1 MLLRYSVMTSRGAYL
16 RLRRQPSQPA
26 QQRNDTVGHG
36 SRPGAGPTAVSR
48 PTSIISRS
56 NVPELSNS
64 IIQKGLTLAR
74 DWSGTVVH
82 SGIKDA

>member
-1 MLLRYSVMTSRGAYL
+1 MTSRGVT
-16 RLRRQPSQPA
+16 SGC
-26 QQRNDTVGHG
+26 D
-36 SRPGAGPTAVSR
+36 VSR
-48 PTSIISRS
+48 RNLLNNETIPSATAQGPARVRRRSAAPLRVFSRS